1 MQDLIKKWK
10 TYMKLLFNY
19 LLFILTTTLFISC
32 NTTEPPIITPPPPDL
47 RKITL
52 TFEDASCTEVWL
64 KIKADSLTLPA
75 ELTLKQ
81 YNPTGDSLSQ
91 IFVLN
96 TQDSVLYID
105 SLLPDQ
111 TYNYQAVLNTDTT
124 IKSERVT
131 AQTLEPTSHNFTW
144 QTWEF
149 GQHSSSVLYD
159 VAIIDENNIWAVG
172 EIYMNDSLGNPDYNA
187 YNAVHWN
194 GYVWELKRLYFPTF
208 CPQTAD
214 SGSYPATSIF
224 VFNDGNII
232 AGSGSSFAIVREN
245 IQYRKYC
252 VPVSINKIW
261 GSSISDFYFVGYGGG
276 IAQATATQFGYNF
289 TKIESGTTL
298 NLTGIYKSPN
308 SDVIWISGR
317 SGTYSHSV
325 LLRCKNNVWEKVFEG
340 LSTDYYNGNEIG
352 FFPNVWSDNKYR
364 TYLNNGFGLYVQ
376 DNDTEFNFK
385 RLTPIFSDVAFGMSG
400 DKSNNIFIAGQKGLV
415 GHYNGYSYKEF
426 PEIRNNL
433 VYFNAVSVKGNK
445 ACIVGDRSEMFSS
458 KAVIYLFSN

>member
-1 MQDLIKKWK
+1 
-10 TYMKLLFNY
+10 MKLKY
-19 LLFILTTTLFISC
+19 TLLLLVSYFIITISC

-81 YNPTGDSLSQ
+81 YIPTGDSLSQ

-105 SLLPDQ
+105 SLLPNQ
-111 TYNYQAVLNTDTT
+111 AYNYQAVLNTDTT
-124 IKSERVT
+124 IKSEKVT

-172 EIYMNDSLGNPDYNA
+172 AIYMNDSLGNPDYKA
-187 YNAVHWN
+187 YNAVHWDGN
-194 GYVWELKRLYFPTF
+194 EWELKRIPILL
-208 CPQTAD
+208 
-214 SGSYPATSIF
+214 SGVPFYPVIKSVFAFNENDIWFEAGIHWDGVSFKQISVNISFTSN
-224 VFNDGNII
+224 V
-232 AGSGSSFAIVREN
+232 
-245 IQYRKYC
+245 
-252 VPVSINKIW
+252 NKIW
-261 GSSISDFYFVGYGGG
+261 GENGNSIYFVSNSGN
-276 IAQATATQFGYNF
+276 IVHFTSTQFVNTW
-289 TKIESGTTL
+289 TKLESGTTL
-298 NLTGIYKSPN
+298 NLTGIYKSPT
-308 SDVIWISGR
+308 SDIIWASGR
-317 SGTYSHSV
+317 SSTYSSSV
-325 LLRCKNNVWEKVFEG
+325 LLRYKNNVWEKVFEG

-352 FFPNVWSDNKYR
+352 FFFDVWSDNKYR

-385 RLTPIFSDVAFGMSG
+385 RITPIFSDVAFGMSG

-415 GHYNGYSYKEF
+415 GHYNGFTYKEF
-426 PEIRNNL
+426 SELQNNSMYL
-433 VYFNAVSVKGNK
+433 NAVDVKGGN